1 MKTWVLW
8 VNYFLGIVVT
18 RHKGGIF
25 LSQRKYAHEIIEWA
39 GMISCRP
46 SSTLL
51 IPSLNLVPTLVLLS
65 RIPLFTSLLLVHYSI
80 WLSRCLRYH
89 MHFNKCVFI
98 CITLGIPH
106 ACPQMHCAYPM
117 LASKKIH
124 CVLCLWYSSSWL
136 TFVFLLCRH
145 WPCILHQC
153 WLEVCLD
160 TRRSTF
166 GYYIFLG
173 DNMSFWSSKR
183 QANLSRSSA
192 EFEYCGVATV
202 VIDYCWIENL
212 LLDLHSPLE
221 KAMLV
226 YCDDVSDVY
235 LFGNHVQHQC
245 TKHIEMNILFFAK
258 KWHVVK
264 FVFFMFPPLSDYWY
278 LYQGASAQSLH

>member
-39 GMISCRP
+39 GMIFCRP

-51 IPSLNLVPTLVLLS
+51 IPSLNLVSTLVLLS
-65 RIPLFTSLLLVHYSI
+65 RIPLFTSLLLVHYTVFDSHAAWDIICTSI
-80 WLSRCLRYH
+80 SVSLYALP
-89 MHFNKCVFI
+89 
-98 CITLGIPH
+98 LGTPH

-124 CVLCLWYSSSWL
+124 CALCLRYSSSWL
-136 TFVFLLCRH
+136 TFIFLLCRH

-192 EFEYCGVATV
+192 EFELLWCGYCR
-202 VIDYCWIENL
+202 YRL
-212 LLDLHSPLE
+212 LLDWEPSFGPSFSP
-221 KAMLV
+221 
-226 YCDDVSDVY
+226 
-235 LFGNHVQHQC
+235 
-245 TKHIEMNILFFAK
+245 
-258 KWHVVK
+258 
-264 FVFFMFPPLSDYWY
+264 
-278 LYQGASAQSLH
+278 